1 MRHDE
6 DGRAALE
13 LAGDDDLLLVAAGQ
27 LAHALAVRGGADIIF
42 FHHGLRVGV
51 DGALVQAQT
60 MTVAEARIVGV
71 LEDKIFR
78 DRHIADQALQVAVL
92 GDVADAVLD
101 EAVRVEDGDAVTL
114 EPDRAALRGDDAGD
128 ELGQL
133 GLAVAVDT
141 RDADDLSGVDAERQI
156 GEAAV
161 LALLVIVHMVEL
173 RDDLMAGGVDLF
185 IV

>member
-1 MRHDE
+1 MSE
-6 DGRAALE
+6 DGRAALQ

-92 GDVADAVLD
+92 GDVADAS
-101 EAVRVEDGDAVTL
+101 ARMKPFGSKTATRTL
-114 EPDRAALRGDDAGD
+114 ELDRAALRGDDAGD
-128 ELGQL
+128 QLGQL

-141 RDADDLSGVDAERQI
+141 RDADDLAPAWMRSDRSARP
-156 GEAAV
+156 
-161 LALLVIVHMVEL
+161 LCLLSL
-173 RDDLMAGGVDLF
+173 L
-185 IV
+185 

>member
-1 MRHDE
+1 MTFCWLPPDSSRTLWLSE
-6 DGRAALE
+6 
-13 LAGDDDLLLVAAGQ
+13 VA
-27 LAHALAVRGGADIIF
+27 ADIIF

-114 EPDRAALRGDDAGD
+114 ELDRRRSPG
-128 ELGQL
+128 
-133 GLAVAVDT
+133 
-141 RDADDLSGVDAERQI
+141 R
-156 GEAAV
+156 
-161 LALLVIVHMVEL
+161 
-173 RDDLMAGGVDLF
+173 
-185 IV
+185 